1 MTCCV
6 GRSHKCLFC
15 FVLAAPCNPP
25 RLQTYASCFAA
36 ELFSVLLRV
45 YHEHR
50 LCNFSTSYMSCRM
63 SCRMPMLG
71 GHTAT
76 PWLRPRSCNGPHRG
90 KNACR
95 FAMQLFKRYGWCT
108 IFCQLRFDRSIHVWL
123 SLPCILFWFVAPR
136 SPNVNVDWQ
145 NIGHSDMPPLCDTAV
160 QHSVGCMPSRAH
172 HRTNS
177 VVATSWIDVDNSS
190 QASGQLIKST

>member
-1 MTCCV
+1 MPGSVVVVCGFHINV
-6 GRSHKCLFC
+6 G
-15 FVLAAPCNPP
+15 PCNPS
-25 RLQTYASCFAA
+25 RLQTYVSCFAA

-123 SLPCILFWFVAPR
+123 SLRCILFWFVAPR

-145 NIGHSDMPPLCDTAV
+145 NMQRKFIANLRNIRKNTREGAGIQHKRIQRNIWICD
-160 QHSVGCMPSRAH
+160 
-172 HRTNS
+172 
-177 VVATSWIDVDNSS
+177 
-190 QASGQLIKST
+190 

>member
-1 MTCCV
+1 MWQKSQPGDLLCKTKSQV
-6 GRSHKCLFC
+6 FFC
-15 FVLAAPCNPP
+15 FVLAAPCNPS

-76 PWLRPRSCNGPHRG
+76 PWLRPRTCNGPDLIVEKTHVV
-90 KNACR
+90 C
-95 FAMQLFKRYGWCT
+95 
-108 IFCQLRFDRSIHVWL
+108 SIPLGCCSQAVTANP
-123 SLPCILFWFVAPR
+123 SLK
-136 SPNVNVDWQ
+136 
-145 NIGHSDMPPLCDTAV
+145 PPQPPGQPQDPQDPQEPHEPQEPYQAT
-160 QHSVGCMPSRAH
+160 G
-172 HRTNS
+172 
-177 VVATSWIDVDNSS
+177 ATSHRSHIKPQEPH
-190 QASGQLIKST
+190 QA

>member
-1 MTCCV
+1 MTCCLR
-6 GRSHKCLFC
+6 RSHNCFCC

-95 FAMQLFKRYGWCT
+95 FAMQLFKRYGGCT
-108 IFCQLRFDRSIHVWL
+108 VYDI
-123 SLPCILFWFVAPR
+123 LPVEIRPVHTFLVEFTMHLILFR
-136 SPNVNVDWQ
+136 
-145 NIGHSDMPPLCDTAV
+145 GPPLPQC
-160 QHSVGCMPSRAH
+160 QC
-172 HRTNS
+172 
-177 VVATSWIDVDNSS
+177 
-190 QASGQLIKST
+190 